1 MVMAGDPGIA
11 FGMTVG
17 AGLCTTLGAAL
28 AFCVPV
34 ENKRFLAVSLGIAAG
49 VMVYVSLV
57 EIFFKSLTALSDEWC
72 PEREVGELCPKAYG
86 ATTGFFFAGLAL
98 CALLNAL
105 THNLEAIMAFVG
117 NGFRHV
123 QEPKAVEGA
132 AGFSTMSMSS
142 SEGSGNSD
150 LEEARE
156 SRKALMPPLERETAD
171 PVPRGW
177 VVEIARSSGRPFFT
191 NVMTGARTW
200 NLPIA
205 RPSGRAFY
213 TRIMP
218 GVRLWNMGNMPYMDV
233 MSHEM
238 VGVGVTSQPVPLDS
252 GAGALGGL
260 PAALDRG
267 VAWNHGASSGIPK
280 KLGAGDEV
288 ASGRDGAEAGKSAED
303 QKRLQMTGLLT
314 GIAIA
319 IHNFPEGLAT
329 FVAAM
334 ADPSLGAAIA
344 VAIAI
349 HNVPEGVC
357 VAMPVF
363 YATGSKLKAFGW
375 ATLSGVSEPIGALF
389 GWAVLAGDVSNLA
402 YGAMFG
408 LVAGMMIYI
417 SLAELLPSAYRHDHN
432 PVVVTAALVFGMVA
446 MALSLVLFV
455 VV

>member
-1 MVMAGDPGIA
+1 MPMAGDPGVA
-11 FGMTVG
+11 FGMTIG
-17 AGLCTTLGAAL
+17 AGMCTTLGAAL
-28 AFCVPV
+28 AFCVPI

-57 EIFFKSLTALSDEWC
+57 EIFFKSLGALSDEWC

-98 CALLNAL
+98 CACLNAL
-105 THNLEAIMAFVG
+105 THNLEAIVAFVR
-117 NGFRHV
+117 NGFV
-123 QEPKAVEGA
+123 PVPQQKSIQGGD
-132 AGFSTMSMSS
+132 AGGRSRETAMKERFDSKHSDGDRSSDHGSTS
-142 SEGSGNSD
+142 
-150 LEEARE
+150 
-156 SRKALMPPLERETAD
+156 ALMPSLAHEAAD
-171 PVPRGW
+171 PIPRGW
-177 VVEIARSSGRPFFT
+177 VVAIARSCGRPFFT
-191 NVMTGARTW
+191 NVHTGARAW
-200 NLPIA
+200 SLP
-205 RPSGRAFY
+205 R
-213 TRIMP
+213 
-218 GVRLWNMGNMPYMDV
+218 MDGL
-233 MSHEM
+233 SHEAI
-238 VGVGVTSQPVPLDS
+238 GIQVTSQPVLL
-252 GAGALGGL
+252 GARAGVLGGL
-260 PAALDRG
+260 PAAFDSRSAFGSRAAAGNDVERG
-267 VAWNHGASSGIPK
+267 AAGGSS
-280 KLGAGDEV
+280 D
-288 ASGRDGAEAGKSAED
+288 DGAEGEVEVDRK
-303 QKRLQMTGLLT
+303 QLQMTGLLT

-349 HNVPEGVC
+349 HNIPEGVC

-363 YATGSKLKAFGW
+363 YATGSKLRAFMW

-389 GWAVLAGDVSNLA
+389 GWAVLAGDVSNMA

-417 SLAELLPSAYRHDHN
+417 SLAELLPSAYRHDTN
-432 PVVVTAALVFGMVA
+432 PVVVTVALVSGMMA